1 MQAYA
6 VYAMRLAEPGLQL
19 FRYAAGQGVEHLQ
32 VDKTVEPGTY
42 HICRGNSKKNGEKP
56 EQQWYLQRSGSG
68 YMFRNRKHSDLYLS
82 VTSTDTHALVTAS
95 TRPSTWVLLKIGSCH
110 GIKLAED
117 DKVIDLHF
125 GRTANGTEVHIW
137 PSNESKKQT
146 WRLIRVGDGVGE
158 SRSPQEKIPSLESLK
173 KEVLQLKDEIKKKDQ
188 QIAGLEGTICQLKAD
203 LATKKSSQA
212 KLSQQQ
218 TEIASLQAKVDRL
231 EYLVSQ
237 LRGNAKGNPM

>member
-1 MQAYA
+1 MIFDY
-6 VYAMRLAEPGLQL
+6 R
-19 FRYAAGQGVEHLQ
+19 
-32 VDKTVEPGTY
+32 
-42 HICRGNSKKNGEKP
+42 
-56 EQQWYLQRSGSG
+56 
-68 YMFRNRKHSDLYLS
+68 
-82 VTSTDTHALVTAS
+82 
-95 TRPSTWVLLKIGSCH
+95 
-110 GIKLAED
+110 IKLAED

-158 SRSPQEKIPSLESLK
+158 SPQEKIPSLESLK

-188 QIAGLEGTICQLKAD
+188 QIAGLEGTICQLKTD

-212 KLSQQQ
+212 KLPQQQ